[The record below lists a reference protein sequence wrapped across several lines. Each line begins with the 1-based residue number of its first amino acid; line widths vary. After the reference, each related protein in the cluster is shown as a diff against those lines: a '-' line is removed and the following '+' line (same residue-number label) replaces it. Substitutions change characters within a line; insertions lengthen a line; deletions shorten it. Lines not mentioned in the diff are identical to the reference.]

1 MVAEHKPPTLRHNL
15 SWTVVGNVVYAGTQW
30 AMLIVIAKLGT
41 PQMVG
46 KFALGLA
53 ITGPVLMLTN
63 LQLRAV
69 QATDAESQYRFG
81 DYLALRLIG
90 TTLALVVVLGIV
102 YFANFQ
108 RDTALIILAVG
119 LAKAFESVSDV
130 FYGLFLQR
138 ERMDRMAKSM
148 IGKGLL
154 SLGALSLGIYL
165 TGNLVWGVLGLGLVW
180 ALVLLCYD
188 LRNGAEVLKTSPLAS
203 LGLTPKE
210 ANLAAK
216 LRPYWSAKTLA
227 RLAWLALPLGLV
239 MGLLTFNASVP
250 RYFVEHFLGE
260 RELGIYAAMAYIT
273 VAGETVVNALGQSTS
288 PRLAKYY
295 AERNRAQFCTLLL
308 KMAGVGTLLG
318 VAGVL
323 IAMIAGREILTLVYG
338 PEYAGRAEI
347 FIWLMIAAGITYVG
361 SFLGYGITAAR
372 YFTVQVPLFV
382 LAGCTSALACLWLV
396 PAAGLQG
403 AALAVVLTAAV
414 QCCASLAIV
423 ARAIRGLQRS
433 PKSRVHT

>member
-1 MVAEHKPPTLRHNL
+1 MVVGHKPPTLRHNL
-15 SWTVVGNVVYAGTQW
+15 SWTVVGNVFYAGTQW
-30 AMLIVIAKLGT
+30 AMLMMIAKLGT
-41 PQMVG
+41 PQMLG

-69 QATDAESQYRFG
+69 QATDAKSQYQFG

-90 TTLALVVVLGIV
+90 TTLALVVVLAIV

-108 RDTALIILAVG
+108 RETALIILAVA

-154 SLGALSLGIYL
+154 SLAALSLGIYL
-165 TGNLVWGVLGLGLVW
+165 TGDLIWGVLGLGLVW
-180 ALVLLCYD
+180 ALVLLSYD
-188 LRNGAEVLKTSPLAS
+188 LRNGAQVLKTSPLVS

-210 ANLAAK
+210 ANLASK
-216 LRPYWSAKTLA
+216 LRPYWSLKTLA
-227 RLAWLALPLGLV
+227 KLAWLALPLGLV
-239 MGLLTFNASVP
+239 MGLLTFNANIP
-250 RYFVEHFLGE
+250 RYFVEHYLGE
-260 RELGIYAAMAYIT
+260 RELGIYAAMAYVT
-273 VAGETVVNALGQSTS
+273 VAGATVVNALGQSTS

-295 AERNRAQFCTLLL
+295 AEHNRTQFCTLLL
-308 KMAGVGTLLG
+308 KLAGIGTLLG

-323 IAMIAGREILTLVYG
+323 MAMVAGREILSLIYG
-338 PEYAGRAEI
+338 PEYAGRAGI
-347 FIWLMIAAGITYVG
+347 FIWLMVAAGIEYVA
-361 SFLGYGITAAR
+361 SLMGYGITAAR
-372 YFTVQVPLFV
+372 YFVVQVPLFV
-382 LAGCTSALACLWLV
+382 LAGCVSAMACLWLV

-414 QCCASLAIV
+414 QWCASLAIV
-423 ARAIRGLQRS
+423 ARAIRGLHRS
-433 PKSRVHT
+433 PESRVHR

>member
-1 MVAEHKPPTLRHNL
+1 
-15 SWTVVGNVVYAGTQW
+15 
-30 AMLIVIAKLGT
+30 
-41 PQMVG
+41 
-46 KFALGLA
+46 
-53 ITGPVLMLTN
+53 
-63 LQLRAV
+63 V

-108 RDTALIILAVG
+108 RETALIILAVG

-154 SLGALSLGIYL
+154 SLVALSLGIYL
-165 TGNLVWGVLGLGLVW
+165 TGNLIWGVLGLALVW

-188 LRNGAEVLKTSPLAS
+188 LRNGTQVLKTSPLAS

-210 ANLAAK
+210 AKLAAR

-239 MGLLTFNASVP
+239 MGLLTFNANVP
-250 RYFVEHFLGE
+250 RYFVEHYLGE
-260 RELGIYAAMAYIT
+260 RELGIYAAMAYAT
-273 VAGETVVNALGQSTS
+273 VAGITVVNALGQSAS
-288 PRLAKYY
+288 PRLARYY

-308 KMAGVGTLLG
+308 KMAGIGTLLG

-323 IAMIAGREILTLVYG
+323 IVMVAGREILTLIYG
-338 PEYAGRAEI
+338 PEYAGRAGI
-347 FIWLMIAAGITYVG
+347 FVWLMVAAGIEYVA

-372 YFTVQVPLFV
+372 YFVVQVPLFV
-382 LAGCTSALACLWLV
+382 LAGSTSALACLWLV

-414 QCCASLAIV
+414 QWCASLAIV

-433 PKSRVHT
+433 PESRVHT